1 MLQTWLKLFFRN
13 SKKNWLNTTINIS
26 GLTLGLVGLIIVL
39 LYYKDEKSYDQWNT
53 QKDILYKV
61 SHKWGDGQT
70 YNGTTDPEGEAAKEI
85 IPEITDYCTL
95 NSGYG
100 SQILR
105 YKDKSVYETKIG
117 AANANF
123 FEFFPHTIVK
133 GDPKEI
139 LATKKAIALST
150 DLEKQLF
157 GDKESLGKTIKHGKN
172 EYTVTG
178 VYELKKPSIY
188 LPNALMHRPVTTNDN
203 WGGYGVYTFYKIPVG
218 TDLSLVEKKI
228 FDIYEDKYYKK
239 EAKEQGITIDE
250 YVSMQGS
257 HPILEKLTDL
267 RLAGQGDGGMLEGK
281 GNYLLL
287 VIMLSLSILIIVI
300 SSINFIN
307 LSVASASQR
316 AKEVGVKKTLG
327 VSKFGLQLQFILE
340 IVAQGIVAVL
350 FALIFVELLLPVFNA
365 FFTKDLTLNNTAIIL
380 QVIGLA
386 IGIATII
393 GFVTALYVSN
403 FKAVRVLKGNFSRSG
418 SMIFVRNV
426 MLGLQFVISGFFFIG
441 GLVVYAQ
448 VDYMSSKDLGFSG
461 EDILVVDFNDYQ
473 VSKSKKYKL
482 IKNVFQNNPNIE
494 DISSTYLVP
503 GDDNDISLDV
513 THKNM
518 VVDTKFIP
526 LDFGHLEMINTTLS
540 KGRYFSQDFA
550 SDTINSVIFNET
562 GVKRLGIGSDPINK
576 EVDINGKK
584 FTIVGVVKD
593 YHIEGL
599 DKEIRPAFF
608 MYYTGFSW
616 IRSAMNTVQFK
627 IKPGKREETLAEI
640 ERFWTTE
647 LEPGYPFSFNY
658 LDTFYNKTHDIY
670 RKQQTLFFI
679 LTLVVIFIALLG
691 LFALATLTIQQR
703 LKEVAIRKTLGASV
717 KEIIVQLVKS
727 FIKITGIAVIILLPI
742 AYYLMQNW
750 LNNFAYRIDMPWW
763 PYIVAPIILLLLVF
777 VVVGIKAFNATKV
790 DLIKYLKF
798 E

>member
-1 MLQTWLKLFFRN
+1 MLKTWLKLFFRN

-53 QKDILYKV
+53 HKDIVYKV
-61 SHKWGDGQT
+61 AHKWEDGQI
-70 YNGTTDPEGEAAKEI
+70 YDNTTDPEGQAAAEI
-85 IPEITDYCTL
+85 IPEITDYCCVNL
-95 NSGYG
+95 GYN

-117 AANANF
+117 RANANF

-139 LATKKAIALST
+139 LATKNSVALSVE
-150 DLEKQLF
+150 LEKQLF
-157 GDKESLGKTIKHGKN
+157 GDKESLGKTIKYGKD
-172 EYTVTG
+172 ERIVTG
-178 VYELKKPSIY
+178 VYQLKTPALY
-188 LPNALMHRPVTTNDN
+188 LPNAMMHRPVSTNDN
-203 WGGYGVYTFYKIPVG
+203 WGGYSVNTFYKIPIG
-218 TDLSLVEKKI
+218 TELASVEKKI
-228 FDIYEDKYYKK
+228 HDIYIDKYYNK
-239 EAKEQGITIDE
+239 EAEKQGITVDE
-250 YVSMQGS
+250 YMSMQGS
-257 HPILEKLTDL
+257 YPMLEKLVDL
-267 RLAGQGDGGMLEGK
+267 RLHGKGDEGMQEGK

-327 VSKFGLQLQFILE
+327 VSKLQLYFQFVLE
-340 IVAQGIVAVL
+340 IVAQGIVAVFL
-350 FALIFVELLLPVFNA
+350 ALIIVELLLPVFNA
-365 FFTKDLTLNNTAIIL
+365 FINKSLTLNNTTIIL

-386 IGIATII
+386 IGIAAII
-393 GFVTALYVSN
+393 GFITALYVSN
-403 FKAVRVLKGNFSRSG
+403 FKTVSVLKGNFSRSG
-418 SMIFVRNV
+418 SMILVRNV

-448 VDYMSSKDLGFSG
+448 VEYMSSKDLGFSG
-461 EDILVVDFNDYQ
+461 EEILVVEFNNSQ
-473 VSKSKKYKL
+473 TSRSKQYEL
-482 IKNVFQNNPNIE
+482 IRNVFQNNPNIE
-494 DISSTYLVP
+494 DISSTFLLP
-503 GDDNDISLDV
+503 GGDDDISLDISHQDV
-513 THKNM
+513 

-526 LDFGHLEMINTTLS
+526 LDFGHLEMIDTKLA
-540 KGRYFSQDFA
+540 KGRYFSKDFA
-550 SDTINSVIFNET
+550 SDTINSVILNET
-562 GVKRLGIGSDPINK
+562 AIKRLGIANDPLNR
-576 EVDINGKK
+576 EVGINGKK
-584 FTIVGVVKD
+584 FNIVGVVKD
-593 YHIEGL
+593 YHIAGL

-616 IRSAMNTVQFK
+616 IRGAMNSVQFK
-627 IKPGKREETLAEI
+627 INPEKKEETLAEI

-647 LEPGYPFSFNY
+647 LEPGYPFLFYY
-658 LDTFYNKTHDIY
+658 LDSHFNKTHDIY

-750 LNNFAYRIDMPWW
+750 LDNFAYRIDMPWW
-763 PYIVAPIILLLLVF
+763 PYIIAPIILLILVF

>member
-1 MLQTWLKLFFRN
+1 MVKTWLKLFFRN

-39 LYYKDEKSYDQWNT
+39 LYYNNEKSYDQWNT
-53 QKDILYKV
+53 QKDIVYKV
-61 SHKWGDGQT
+61 AHKWGDGQI
-70 YNGTTDPEGEAAKEI
+70 YDSTTDPEGEAVKEI
-85 IPEITDYCTL
+85 IPEITDYCSI
-95 NSGYG
+95 NSGYN

-117 AANANF
+117 RANANF

-133 GDPKEI
+133 GDSKSI
-139 LATKKAIALST
+139 LATKTAIALST

-157 GDKESLGKTIKHGKN
+157 GEKESIGKTIKYGKKD
-172 EYTVTG
+172 YIVTG
-178 VYELKKPSIY
+178 VYELKKPSVY
-188 LPNALMHRPVTTNDN
+188 MPNALLHRPISTNNN
-203 WGGYGVYTFYKIPVG
+203 WGGYGIFTFYKIPKG
-218 TDLSLVEKKI
+218 TDLASVEKKI
-228 FDIYEDKYYKK
+228 YDVYVDKYYNK
-239 EAKEQGITIDE
+239 EAAEQGITVAD

-257 HPILEKLTDL
+257 YPILEKLADL
-267 RLAGQGDGGMLEGK
+267 RLHGQGDEGMIEGK

-287 VIMLSLSILIIVI
+287 LIMLSLSILIIVI

-327 VSKFGLQLQFILE
+327 VSKLGLQLQFVLE
-340 IVAQGIVAVL
+340 IVVQGIIAVFL
-350 FALIFVELLLPVFNA
+350 ALIIVELLLPVFNA
-365 FFTKDLTLNNTAIIL
+365 FINKNLVLSDTTIIL

-386 IGIATII
+386 IGISAII
-393 GFVTALYVSN
+393 GFITALYVSN
-403 FKAVRVLKGNFSRSG
+403 FKTILVLKGNFSRSG
-418 SMIFVRNV
+418 SMILVRNV

-461 EDILVVDFNDYQ
+461 EEILVVDFNDSQ
-473 VSKSKKYKL
+473 TSRSKQYNL

-494 DISSTYLVP
+494 DITSTFLVP
-503 GDDNDISLDV
+503 GEDNDISLDV
-513 THKNM
+513 THKDM
-518 VVDTKFIP
+518 VVDIKFIP
-526 LDFGHLEMINTTLS
+526 LDFGHLEMINTKLA
-540 KGRYFSQDFA
+540 KGRYFSKDFA

-562 GVKRLGIGSDPINK
+562 AVKRLGIANDPLHK
-576 EVDINGKK
+576 EVEINGKK
-584 FTIVGVVKD
+584 FNVVGVVKD
-593 YHIEGL
+593 YHLEGL

-608 MYYTGFSW
+608 MYYTGFNW
-616 IRSAMNTVQFK
+616 VRGAMSTVQFK
-627 IKPGKREETLAEI
+627 IKEGKREEALAEI

-647 LEPGYPFSFNY
+647 LEPGYPFSFYY
-658 LDTFYNKTHDIY
+658 LDKFYSKTHDIY
-670 RKQQTLFFI
+670 KKQQTLFFM

-750 LNNFAYRIDMPWW
+750 LDNFAYRIDMPWW
-763 PYIVAPIILLLLVF
+763 PFMVAPIILLLLVF